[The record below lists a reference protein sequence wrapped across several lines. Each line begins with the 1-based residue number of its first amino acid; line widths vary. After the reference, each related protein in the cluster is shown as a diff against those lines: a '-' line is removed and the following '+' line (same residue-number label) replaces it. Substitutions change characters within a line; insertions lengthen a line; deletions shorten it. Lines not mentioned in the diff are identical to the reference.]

1 MQQQIISINQ
11 EVMSGLPVFAGT
23 RVPIYSLFDYILT
36 GETIDK
42 FVDDFP
48 SVSKEKALKVLVLAQ
63 EILLT
68 NSKFILNENFTL
80 GREYSQA
87 A

>member
-23 RVPIYSLFDYILT
+23 RVPIYSLFDYIST

-48 SVSKEKALKVLVLAQ
+48 SVSKEKALKVLALAQ

-68 NSKFILNENFTL
+68 
-80 GREYSQA
+80 
-87 A
+87 